1 MTDANAK
8 PEAAPAA
15 LAAIFFIGGIL
26 LGARSVT
33 GSGGALAL
41 AGGCALLLAFRAR
54 RGERGPAA
62 FFAFAVLW
70 ASLGFFEARARIQ
83 GPAEEARRAY
93 RGLSGEKERS
103 DRVEGVLTDFWSG
116 SPPRVRG
123 RLRAERLW
131 TNGAWHAFPAE
142 VSVFLSGET
151 PAEAT
156 ADRGDRV
163 IAAGHLSPEDVP
175 PSERDLSLPWPAYRL
190 SIKSA
195 ALIECRRATALS
207 LLTLPNRWLHSR
219 LPRAGAAD
227 PAFDRDVRGPLSAL
241 LLGRIA
247 DLERGMVARY
257 RRGGLYHLLVV
268 AGLHVALAGGLVM
281 FALRCLR
288 VRGKPRDAAFLAAIF
303 VFVLVGGGNA
313 PAVRAG
319 TVFGLHRAS
328 RLLER
333 PIPNLQALGLSALIL
348 FGADPAQVY
357 SIGSVLTFAAVCGI
371 ALFTAPVRARLP
383 GKPRELFA
391 GFAAAL
397 AAQAAT
403 APLLLWRFNLVSAGA
418 WLTAP
423 LAIPMLGGLIAL
435 GAALLGFFA
444 AGVTPWPLVHLFAL
458 GTRSLEFI
466 AERAAGAAYLR
477 PTPALGAAL
486 AVSALLLAAVFA
498 PRRLRLPALL
508 AASALFLFLAVRRG
522 PAGPARGFSLEAL
535 DVGQGDALLLRWDRH
550 AVLVDG
556 GGPFDLDQRD
566 FGRTRLVP
574 KLLDRGVTRLD
585 AVVLTHPHPDHALGL
600 FAVLEELPVGAFWRS
615 RGEDEGGF
623 FRDLEA
629 VASRRGVPVR
639 PLSAGETLLW
649 RDAGL
654 EVLHSGGP
662 RRKQDATNNQSL
674 VLLFERDGRRALL
687 TGDAG
692 AATED
697 TLLRNGTVP
706 RADVLKIGHHGS
718 RGSTTPA
725 FLDAVCPRAALL
737 SCGRQNRFGHPAPGT
752 LKTLAEARVPVFR
765 TDLDSDVRI
774 DLFPGTT
781 RLRTRGL
788 Q

>member
-1 MTDANAK
+1 M
-8 PEAAPAA
+8 
-15 LAAIFFIGGIL
+15 
-26 LGARSVT
+26 
-33 GSGGALAL
+33 
-41 AGGCALLLAFRAR
+41 
-54 RGERGPAA
+54 
-62 FFAFAVLW
+62 
-70 ASLGFFEARARIQ
+70 
-83 GPAEEARRAY
+83 
-93 RGLSGEKERS
+93 
-103 DRVEGVLTDFWSG
+103 
-116 SPPRVRG
+116 
-123 RLRAERLW
+123 RAERLW
-131 TNGAWHAFPAE
+131 ANGAWQAFPAE
-142 VSVFLSGET
+142 VFVFLSGET
-151 PAEAT
+151 SAEAT

-163 IAAGHLSPEDVP
+163 IAAGHLSPEDVS
-175 PSERDLSLPWPAYRL
+175 PSERDLPLPWPAYRL

-195 ALIECRRATALS
+195 ALLERQGATALS
-207 LLTLPNRWLHSR
+207 WLTLPNRWLHAR

-227 PAFDRDVRGPLSAL
+227 PEFDRDVRGPLSAL
-241 LLGRIA
+241 LLGRTA

-281 FALRCLR
+281 FALRSLR
-288 VRGKPRDAAFLAAIF
+288 VRGKPRDAAFLAALF

-348 FGADPAQVY
+348 FGAEPAQIY

-371 ALFTAPVRARLP
+371 ALFTGPVRARLP
-383 GKPRELFA
+383 EKPRELLS
-391 GFAAAL
+391 GLAAAL

-403 APLLLWRFNLVSAGA
+403 APVLLWRFNLVSAGA

-435 GAALLGFFA
+435 GAALLLFFA

-458 GTRSLEFI
+458 GSRGLEFI
-466 AERAAGAAYLR
+466 AERTAGAAYLR
-477 PTPALGAAL
+477 PTPPLAAAL
-486 AVSALLLAAVFA
+486 AVSALLLAGVFA
-498 PRRLRLPALL
+498 PRRMRLSALL
-508 AASALFLFLAVRRG
+508 AASALFLFLALRRG
-522 PAGPARGFSLEAL
+522 PTGPERGFSLEAL
-535 DVGQGDALLLRWDRH
+535 DVGQGDALLLRWNRH

-566 FGRTRLVP
+566 FGRTRLIP

-600 FAVLEELPVGAFWRS
+600 FAVLEELAVGAFWRS
-615 RGEDEGGF
+615 RGEDEGGL

-629 VASRRGVPVR
+629 AASRRRVPVR
-639 PLSAGETLLW
+639 TLSAGETLLW
-649 RDAGL
+649 RDASL

-662 RRKQDATNNQSL
+662 RRKLDATNNQSL

-697 TLLRNGTVP
+697 ALLRNGAAL

-725 FLDAVCPRAALL
+725 FLDAVCPKAALL
-737 SCGRQNRFGHPAPGT
+737 SCGRRNRFGHPAPET
-752 LKTLAEARVPVFR
+752 LKTLVEARVPVFR
-765 TDLDSDVRI
+765 TDVASDVRI
-774 DLFPGTT
+774 DLLPGAT
-781 RLRTRGL
+781 RLRARGL
-788 Q
+788 W